1 MQTHHII
8 PVSRGGT
15 DDVWNLIDLSD
26 EAHAR
31 QHAID
36 FVLFPSAPMFHF
48 GMTGWRLL
56 DPELQAAVKAEMKNR
71 DTGRHKLHREKLPD
85 GRSKAGVKNVQ
96 KMHKEKT
103 KDGRSKNAYLAKSEY
118 RIPIIAEKDDE
129 CLLFESIHTAAIELK
144 LHATLICKVLK
155 KKRNHTGGYRFYYA
169 NRLPNDASHRGNVQP
184 WLG

>member
-1 MQTHHII
+1 MQKHHII
-8 PVSRGGT
+8 AKSRGGT

-48 GMTGWRLL
+48 GMPGWVLL
-56 DPELQAAVKAEMKNR
+56 DKELQDAVKAEMKNR
-71 DTGRHKLHREKLPD
+71 DTGLHKLHREKLPD
-85 GRSKAGVKNVQ
+85 GRSKAGEENVR

-103 KDGRSKNAYLAKSEY
+103 KDGRSKNAYRAKSEY
-118 RIPIIAEKDDE
+118 RIPIIAEKDDVS
-129 CLLFESIHTAAIELK
+129 LHFESIHTAAIELK

-155 KKRNHTGGYRFYYA
+155 KKRNHTGGYFFHYA
-169 NRLPNDASHRGNVQP
+169 N
-184 WLG
+184 